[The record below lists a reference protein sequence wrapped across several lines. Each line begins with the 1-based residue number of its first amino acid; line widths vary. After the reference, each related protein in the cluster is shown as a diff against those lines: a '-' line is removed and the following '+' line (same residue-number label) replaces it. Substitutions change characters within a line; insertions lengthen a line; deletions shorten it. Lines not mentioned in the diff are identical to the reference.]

1 MKNATRNL
9 SILTF
14 AIAKWIVQ
22 TTETVVL
29 AQQADRRPQIMAHR
43 SQCEK
48 CGLEPSFSQFVA
60 QECFH
65 DLVAAFVRQWP
76 VLL

>member
-48 CGLEPSFSQFVA
+48 CGLAESSTLGAQVYPS
-60 QECFH
+60 
-65 DLVAAFVRQWP
+65 AALMTEVGNGS
-76 VLL
+76 